1 MRRTLRATAVFFL
14 CAVLAL
20 LGAGPASAVVG
31 PPGAPSVRSSNTQ
44 LVFTSTGAGQGVT
57 GYIANPDNPYDPSV
71 LPYPTEDPSSG
82 FSRQDEGFAGII
94 NAQPPSGGDNVKMF
108 CIDIRTNTY
117 PGLGYALGT
126 WDSANVPSVG
136 LVARLLNN
144 YYPNTDQPTGL
155 SDNERAAAVQAS
167 IWYFTD
173 RYVLR
178 TQERLHDVV
187 AGIVAAVQLAGPLLE
202 PDPPSLTITPTSAS
216 GAAGSVVG
224 PYAIASGSGSATVDA
239 VGGTMYSDAAGTQRL
254 VDGSTVA
261 TGAQIW
267 LRSTGPV
274 HATLTATATATVPSG
289 NVYLYD
295 GNGGPSD
302 AQRLILASTATLT
315 THVSATA
322 NFQESGSLVVNK
334 TIRGGAAGSQGNV
347 RIAVNC
353 GGAPLTDFLIT
364 GGTTGTVSR
373 TYPNIPAGSLCTV
386 IETVDGSTGT
396 VTVTIT
402 GGDQQATI
410 PPSGTATVDVDDDY
424 EFVSGSLTVN
434 KTIAGAA
441 AGAQG
446 QVVIHTVCSGTALSP
461 DFVLAAGTP
470 AGQSS
475 RTYTDIPGGSVCT
488 VTETA
493 NGATTA
499 VSVTV
504 TGSGGSTTVPIGGTA
519 SATITD
525 DYEFARGSLQVV
537 KTITGSAAGTQGQ
550 VIVHTECDGTPL
562 TPDLVIPA
570 GAAAG
575 DRTQT
580 YSGLAPGAL
589 CTVTEDPDGGSS
601 TVVAVGTG
609 IDHATIL
616 PGGTVTIHRT
626 NTYLPTPGSLI
637 VHKLISG
644 PASGSQGIV
653 TLHTVCDGTA
663 LSPDLTVP
671 AGSPADDYAQQYVGI
686 AANATCT
693 VTETADGSSATVT
706 VQTTGS
712 GSSTT
717 IPAGGS
723 AVLTVGD
730 HYAFA
735 LGALTVTKNIKGN
748 AAGSQDAIII
758 HTECDGVAL
767 VPDLIIPPGAPPN
780 IPVLHTYPNLA
791 AGSVCTVTETQDGS
805 TPLISVV
812 VTGTGTTTIA
822 PGATANVNITDTY
835 QFVPTG
841 SLLVEKNID
850 GQAAGSQGQI
860 IILTDCGASGSF
872 TFTIP
877 AGQAAGTVSQA
888 QPGIPVN
895 TVCTVTETLNG
906 STSTVD
912 VTVDGSPTTVTVTG
926 QEQVVDIHDTYSYLT
941 GSLTVTKAIAGP
953 AAGNQGDVTIETVCG
968 GITQPVFTIPAGT
981 PLGSTSHTYGDLPGN
996 ARCVITETA
1005 DGTTSTT
1012 VVDIE
1017 GDGQTVTVP
1026 PGGTANATIT
1036 DTYSDAPGALLV
1048 GKVIN
1053 GPGAGQQGPIV
1064 IEVACTGQPLV
1075 TINIKAGIP
1084 AGHGVFPITDI
1095 PAGTTCTVT
1104 ETVDGHTSTVSVQ
1117 VHGGTQTVDVGAGD
1131 TVVVPI
1137 VDTYSLRPGSL
1148 TVTKKIAGPA
1158 AGTQGAVIVHAVCNG
1173 VPLIPDLTVPAGAPA
1188 GSTSRTYTGLPA
1200 GLTCVVT
1207 ETGTGVNLVSTVTV
1221 TGDGG
1226 RATIPAGGTAA
1237 VTVTDTFSPR
1247 PGSLLVVK
1255 TIGGPAAGQQG
1266 VVTLTV
1272 ACGSA
1277 PVRTFT
1283 VPAGAAA
1290 GRSVFLVTGIPAG
1303 TACTTTETTDGATPT
1318 VVVDGAHA
1326 PHTVIVGAGRLVLV
1340 DFTNFYTQA
1349 RGALLVT
1356 KTITGAGAGLQG
1368 QIELLVSCPALGAA
1382 YGWVIPANT
1391 AAGEV
1396 HRYFPRIPAGT
1407 DCTVT
1412 ETESGA
1418 SSTVPVEVVGSV
1430 GSATI
1435 VAHGVVT
1442 VALVNTVSQRE
1453 LPNTGVPAGWLSLWG
1468 ATLIG
1473 LGALLLGFGVR
1484 RRRVG

>member
-1 MRRTLRATAVFFL
+1 MHRTLRAIAVFFL

-20 LGAGPASAVVG
+20 LGAGPASAVAVG
-31 PPGAPSVRSSNTQ
+31 PGVPSVRSTNTQ
-44 LVFTSTGAGQGVT
+44 LIFTSTGAGQGVT

-71 LPYPTEDPSSG
+71 QPYPTDDPSSG

-94 NAQPPSGGDNVKMF
+94 NAQPPGGGDDVKMF

-144 YYPNTDQPTGL
+144 YYPNIDQPTGL

-178 TQERLHDVV
+178 TEERLHDVV
-187 AGIVAAVQLAGPLLE
+187 AGIVAAVQLAGPLIQ

-224 PYAIASGSGSATVDA
+224 PYTIASGSGSATVNA
-239 VGGTMYSDAAGTQRL
+239 VGGTMYSDAAGTQQL
-254 VDGSTVA
+254 VDGAVVPS
-261 TGAQIW
+261 GSSIW

-315 THVSATA
+315 TIVSATA

-347 RIAVNC
+347 RIAVDC
-353 GGAPLTDFLIT
+353 GNAPLTDFLIT

-373 TYPNIPAGSLCTV
+373 TYPNIPAGSVCTV
-386 IETVDGSTGT
+386 TEVVDGSTST

-410 PPSGTATVDVDDDY
+410 PPSGTATVNVDDDY

-434 KTIAGAA
+434 KTISGAA

-446 QVVIHTVCSGTALSP
+446 QVVIHTVCNGTALTP
-461 DFVLAAGTP
+461 DFVVDAGTP
-470 AGQSS
+470 AGLYSK
-475 RTYTDIPGGSVCT
+475 TYSPVPGNSVCT
-488 VTETA
+488 VTETS
-493 NGATTA
+493 NGASKA
-499 VSVTV
+499 VTVTV
-504 TGSGGSTTVPIGGTA
+504 TGSGGTTTVPIGGSA

-550 VIVHTECDGTPL
+550 VVVHTTCDGTPL

-570 GAAAG
+570 GAAA
-575 DRTQT
+575 DDYPQT
-580 YSGLAPGAL
+580 YTGLAPGAL
-589 CTVTEDPDGGSS
+589 CTVTEDPDGGTK

-609 IDHATIL
+609 VDHATVL
-616 PGGTVTIHRT
+616 PGVSVTIQRT

-644 PASGSQGIV
+644 PAAASQGTV
-653 TLHTVCDGTA
+653 TLHTVCDGAA
-663 LSPDLTVP
+663 LNPDLTVP
-671 AGSPADDYAQQYVGI
+671 AGSPADDYALQYTDLP
-686 AANATCT
+686 ANATCT

-723 AVLTVGD
+723 ATLTVGD
-730 HYAFA
+730 HYTFA
-735 LGALTVTKNIKGN
+735 LGALKVTKNIEG
-748 AAGSQDAIII
+748 AAGGSQDAIII
-758 HTECDGVAL
+758 HTECDGVAF
-767 VPDLIIPPGAPPN
+767 VPDLTIPPGAPPN
-780 IPVLHTYPNLA
+780 IPVVHRYPNLA
-791 AGSVCTVTETQDGS
+791 AGSVCTVTETKDGS
-805 TPLISVV
+805 SAAISVV

-822 PGATANVNITDTY
+822 PGATANVAITDTY
-835 QFVPTG
+835 EFVPTG
-841 SLLVEKNID
+841 SLVVEKTID
-850 GQAAGSQGQI
+850 GRAAGSQDLVAI
-860 IILTDCGASGSF
+860 VTDCGAFGAF
-872 TFTIP
+872 TFNIP
-877 AGQAAGTVSQA
+877 AGQAAGTISQVHT
-888 QPGIPVN
+888 GIPQG
-895 TVCTVTETLNG
+895 TKCTVTETVDG
-906 STSTVD
+906 STSTVS
-912 VTVDGSPTTVTVTG
+912 VVVSGSGTSTTVTGTPA
-926 QEQVVDIHDTYSYLT
+926 VVDIHDTYSYVT
-941 GSLTVTKAIAGP
+941 GSLTVTKKIAGP
-953 AAGNQGDVTIETVCG
+953 AAGNRGDVTIETVCG
-968 GITQPVFTIPAGT
+968 GTTLPVFTIPAGT
-981 PLGSTSHTYGDLPGN
+981 PGASVSRTYGDLPGN

-1005 DGTTSTT
+1005 DGANQTT
-1012 VVDIE
+1012 VVDID

-1026 PGGTANATIT
+1026 PGGTANATLT

-1064 IEVACTGQPLV
+1064 IEVACTGNPLV
-1075 TINIKAGIP
+1075 TITIKAGIP
-1084 AGHGVFPITDI
+1084 AGHGVFPVTDI

-1104 ETVDGHTSTVSVQ
+1104 ETVDGHTSTVSVD
-1117 VHGGTQTVDVGAGD
+1117 VHGGSQTVQIGPGD

-1137 VDTYSLRPGSL
+1137 VNTYSLRPGSL

-1158 AGTQGAVIVHAVCNG
+1158 AGTQGAVTVHTVCNG

-1188 GSTSRTYTGLPA
+1188 GSTARTYTGLPA
-1200 GLTCVVT
+1200 GVTCVVT
-1207 ETGTGVNLVSTVTV
+1207 ETGTGVNLVSTVIV

-1226 RATIPAGGTAA
+1226 RAIIPAGGAAA
-1237 VTVTDTFSPR
+1237 VTVTDTYSPR

-1277 PVRTFT
+1277 PLRTFT
-1283 VPAGAAA
+1283 VPAGTAA
-1290 GRSVFLVTGIPAG
+1290 GRSIFLVTGIPAG

-1318 VVVDGAHA
+1318 VVLDGAQI
-1326 PHTVIVGAGRLVLV
+1326 PHTVIVGAGRLVLA
-1340 DFTNFYTQA
+1340 DFTNFYVPA

-1391 AAGEV
+1391 AAGDM

-1418 SSTVPVEVVGSV
+1418 SSTVPVDVVGSV

-1435 VAHGVVT
+1435 VAHGLVT
-1442 VALVNTVSQRE
+1442 VALVNTVSPRE

-1468 ATLIG
+1468 TGLVG
-1473 LGALLLGFGVR
+1473 LGVLLLGFGLR
-1484 RRRVG
+1484 RRRLG

>member
-1 MRRTLRATAVFFL
+1 MRRTFRGMAVLFA

-20 LGAGPASAVVG
+20 LGAGPAAAVVG
-31 PPGAPSVRSSNTQ
+31 PRGAPSATSSNTQ
-44 LVFTSTGAGQGVT
+44 LVFTSTGAGRGVS

-71 LPYPTEDPSSG
+71 EPYPTDDPSDG
-82 FSRQDEGFAGII
+82 FSRLDEGFAGVI
-94 NAQPPSGGDNVKMF
+94 NAAPPGGGTEVKMF

-144 YYPNTDQPTGL
+144 YYPNTDQPSGL
-155 SDNERAAAVQAS
+155 SDNDRAAAVQAS

-178 TQERLHDVV
+178 TEDPLHGVV
-187 AGIVAAVQLAGPLLE
+187 ATIVAAVQLAGPLVQ

-216 GAAGSVVG
+216 GASGSVVG
-224 PYAIASGSGSATVDA
+224 PYTITSGSGSATVNA
-239 VGGTMYSDAAGTQRL
+239 VGGTMFSDAAGTQQVL
-254 VDGSTVA
+254 DGSTVPS
-261 TGAQIW
+261 GVPVW
-267 LRSTGPV
+267 LRSSGPG

-295 GNGGPSD
+295 GAGGPSD

-322 NFQESGSLVVNK
+322 NFSESGSLVVTK

-386 IETVDGSTGT
+386 TETVDGSTST

-402 GGDQQATI
+402 GGSQQVTI
-410 PPSGTATVDVDDDY
+410 PRSDTATVNLDDDY

-434 KTIAGAA
+434 KTIAGGA

-446 QVVIHTVCSGTALSP
+446 QVVIHTVCNGTALTP
-461 DFVLAAGTP
+461 DFVIAAGTP

-475 RTYTDIPGGSVCT
+475 RTYTSIPGGSVCT

-499 VSVTV
+499 VTVTV
-504 TGSGGSTTVPIGGTA
+504 TGSGGTATVPIGGTA

-537 KTITGSAAGTQGQ
+537 KTITGPAAGTQGQ
-550 VIVHTECDGTPL
+550 VIVHTECDGTAL

-575 DRTQT
+575 DHTQIYT
-580 YSGLAPGAL
+580 GLNPGAL

-609 IDHATIL
+609 IDHATII
-616 PGGTVTIHRT
+616 PGVTVPIHRT
-626 NTYLPTPGSLI
+626 NTYLATPGSLI

-644 PASGSQGIV
+644 PAAGHQGVV

-663 LSPDLTVP
+663 LAPDLTVP
-671 AGSPADDYAQQYVGI
+671 ASSPADDYALQYTDI
-686 AANATCT
+686 PANATCT
-693 VTETADGSSATVT
+693 VTEIADGSSATVT
-706 VQTTGS
+706 VEVTGS

-717 IPAGGS
+717 IPAGDS
-723 AVLTVGD
+723 ALLTVGD
-730 HYAFA
+730 HFEYASGSLKVA
-735 LGALTVTKNIKGN
+735 KTIAGL
-748 AAGSQDAIII
+748 AAGQQGPVVL
-758 HTECDGVAL
+758 HTECDGVAQT
-767 VPDLIIPPGAPPN
+767 PDLLISAGHPAGPAGSQ
-780 IPVLHTYPNLA
+780 TYSGLA
-791 AGSVCTVTETQDGS
+791 AGSVCTVSETSDGS
-805 TPLISVV
+805 SQLVSVV
-812 VTGTGTTTIA
+812 VTGTGNTTIA
-822 PGATANVNITDTY
+822 PGATAAVNVTDNY
-835 QFVPTG
+835 SNVPTG
-841 SLLVEKNID
+841 ELLVEKNID
-850 GQAAGSQGQI
+850 GRAAGSQGAVTI
-860 IILTDCGASGSF
+860 VTDCGAFGVF
-872 TFTIP
+872 TFDIP
-877 AGQAAGTVSQA
+877 AGQAAGTRSQA
-888 QPGIPVN
+888 HTGIPQG
-895 TVCTVTETLNG
+895 TSCTVTET
-906 STSTVD
+906 VD
-912 VTVDGSPTTVTVTG
+912 GHTDTVTVSVSGSGTSTTVTGTPA
-926 QEQVVDIHDTYSYLT
+926 VVDIRDSYSYVT
-941 GSLTVTKAIAGP
+941 GSLTVTKTIAGS
-953 AAGNQGDVTIETVCG
+953 AAGNQGDVTIETVCDG
-968 GITQPVFTIPAGT
+968 EVQPVFTIAAGA
-981 PLGSTSHTYGDLPGN
+981 PLGSTSQTYEKLPGN
-996 ARCVITETA
+996 ATCVVTETA
-1005 DGTTSTT
+1005 DGVTRTT
-1012 VVDIE
+1012 VVDIV
-1017 GDGQTVTVP
+1017 GSGQTATVP
-1026 PGGTANATIT
+1026 PGGTATATIT

-1064 IEVACTGQPLV
+1064 IEVACTNQPLV
-1075 TINIKAGIP
+1075 TITIKAGIP
-1084 AGHGVFPITDI
+1084 AGRGVFPITDI

-1104 ETVDGHTSTVSVQ
+1104 ETVDGHTATVSVQ
-1117 VHGGTQTVDVGAGD
+1117 VHGGTQTADVGPGD
-1131 TVVVPI
+1131 TVVLPI

-1158 AGTQGAVIVHAVCNG
+1158 AGTQGAVTVHTVCSG
-1173 VPLIPDLTVPAGAPA
+1173 VPLVPDLTVPAGAPA
-1188 GSTSRTYTGLPA
+1188 GSTSRTYAGLPA
-1200 GLTCVVT
+1200 GVTCVVT

-1221 TGDGG
+1221 TGDGA
-1226 RATIPAGGTAA
+1226 RATIPAGGTA
-1237 VTVTDTFSPR
+1237 TVTITNTYSPR

-1255 TIGGPAAGQQG
+1255 TIGGPAAGRQG

-1272 ACGSA
+1272 ACGTA

-1283 VPAGAAA
+1283 VPAGTPA
-1290 GRSVFLVTGIPAG
+1290 GRSIFLVTGIPAG
-1303 TACTTTETTDGATPT
+1303 TTCTSTETTDGATAT
-1318 VVVDGAHA
+1318 VVVDGANG
-1326 PHTVIVGAGRLVLV
+1326 PHTATVSAGHLVLA
-1340 DFTNFYTQA
+1340 DFTNFYTPA
-1349 RGALLVT
+1349 LGALLVN
-1356 KTITGAGAGLQG
+1356 KTITGPGAGLQG

-1391 AAGEV
+1391 AAGDV
-1396 HRYFPRIPAGT
+1396 HHYFNGIPAGT
-1407 DCTVT
+1407 VCTVT
-1412 ETESGA
+1412 ETETGA
-1418 SSTVPVEVVGSV
+1418 SSTVPVDVAGSV

-1435 VAHGVVT
+1435 VADAVASVALINT
-1442 VALVNTVSQRE
+1442 VAAQE

-1468 ATLIG
+1468 AALVG
-1473 LGALLLGFGVR
+1473 LGVVLLGFGR
-1484 RRRVG
+1484 RRRRTN

>member
-1 MRRTLRATAVFFL
+1 MAVVFV
-14 CAVLAL
+14 CGVLAL
-20 LGAGPASAVVG
+20 LGAGPAAAVVG
-31 PPGAPSVRSSNTQ
+31 PRGAPSATSSNTQ
-44 LVFTSTGAGQGVT
+44 LVFTSTGAGRGVT

-71 LPYPTEDPSSG
+71 EPYPSDDPSTG
-82 FSRQDEGFAGII
+82 FSRLDEGFAGVI
-94 NAQPPSGGDNVKMF
+94 NAAPPGGGTEVKMF

-136 LVARLLNN
+136 LVARLLND
-144 YYPNTDQPTGL
+144 YYPNTDQPSGL
-155 SDNERAAAVQAS
+155 SDNDRAAAVQAS

-178 TQERLHDVV
+178 TEDSLHGVV
-187 AGIVAAVQLAGPLLE
+187 ATIVAAVQLAGPLVQ

-216 GAAGSVVG
+216 GTTGSVVG
-224 PYAIASGSGSATVDA
+224 PYAIASGSGSATVNA
-239 VGGTMYSDAAGTQRL
+239 VGGTMYSDAAGTQQL
-254 VDGSTVA
+254 VDGSTVPS
-261 TGAQIW
+261 GASIW
-267 LRSTGPV
+267 LRSTGPI

-322 NFQESGSLVVNK
+322 NFSESGSLVVSK

-347 RIAVNC
+347 RISVDC

-386 IETVDGSTGT
+386 TETVDGSTST

-402 GGDQQATI
+402 GGSQQVTI
-410 PPSGTATVDVDDDY
+410 PPSGTATVDLTDAY
-424 EFVSGSLTVN
+424 EFVTGSLTVS
-434 KTIAGAA
+434 KTIAGGA

-446 QVVIHTVCSGTALSP
+446 PVVVHTVCNGVALTP
-461 DFVLAAGTP
+461 DFSIDAGTP
-470 AGQSS
+470 AGLYSK
-475 RTYTDIPGGSVCT
+475 TYTSIPGGSVCT

-504 TGSGGSTTVPIGGTA
+504 TGSGGATTVPIGGTA

-525 DYEFARGSLQVV
+525 DYEFARGSLRVV
-537 KTITGSAAGTQGQ
+537 KTIAGPAAGTQGQ

-575 DRTQT
+575 DHTQIYT
-580 YSGLAPGAL
+580 GLNPGAL
-589 CTVTEDPDGGSS
+589 CTVTENPDGGSS

-609 IDHATIL
+609 IDHATVI
-616 PGGTVTIHRT
+616 PGVTVPIHRT
-626 NTYLPTPGSLI
+626 NTYVATPGSLI

-644 PASGSQGIV
+644 PAAGHQGVV
-653 TLHTVCDGTA
+653 TLRTVCDGTA
-663 LSPDLTVP
+663 LLPDLTVP
-671 AGSPADDYAQQYVGI
+671 AGSPADDYALQYTDI
-686 AANATCT
+686 PANATCT

-706 VQTTGS
+706 VEVTGS

-717 IPAGGS
+717 IPAGDS

-730 HYAFA
+730 HYDYAS
-735 LGALTVTKNIKGN
+735 GAITVTKTI
-748 AAGSQDAIII
+748 AGGAGGLQGQVVI

-767 VPDLIIPPGAPPN
+767 TPDLVIPADHVNGPAGSRTYN
-780 IPVLHTYPNLA
+780 DIP
-791 AGSVCTVTETQDGS
+791 AGSVCTVTETEDGS
-805 TPLISVV
+805 TPQVSVV
-812 VTGTGTTTIA
+812 VTGTGTSTIG
-822 PGATANVNITDTY
+822 PGATTIVTVTDTY
-835 QFVPTG
+835 SLVPTG
-841 SLLVEKNID
+841 SLVVQKTIA
-850 GQAAGSQGQI
+850 GPAAGARGVVTI
-860 IILTDCGASGSF
+860 VTTCVGLTPD
-872 TFTIP
+872 TWTIP
-877 AGQAAGTVSQA
+877 ASQAAGTIDHA
-888 QPGIPVN
+888 IPDIPVG
-895 TVCTVTETLNG
+895 TSCTVTETANG
-906 STSTVD
+906 GTSTV
-912 VTVDGSPTTVTVTG
+912 TVEVQGSPTTITVTG
-926 QEQVVDIHDTYSYLT
+926 TEKTVEIVDTYSYVP
-941 GSLTVTKAIAGP
+941 GSLTVSKTIAGP
-953 AAGNQGDVTIETVCG
+953 AAGNQGEVTIETVCDG
-968 GITQPVFTIPAGT
+968 TTLPVFTIPAGA
-981 PLGSTSHTYGDLPGN
+981 PAGSTSRTYDDLPGT
-996 ARCVITETA
+996 ATCVVTETA
-1005 DGTTSTT
+1005 DGVTRTT
-1012 VVDIE
+1012 VVDIV
-1017 GDGQTVTVP
+1017 GSGQTATVP
-1026 PGGTANATIT
+1026 PGGTATATIT

-1048 GKVIN
+1048 GKIIN

-1084 AGHGVFPITDI
+1084 AGRGVFPITDI

-1104 ETVDGHTSTVSVQ
+1104 ETVDGHTATVSVQ
-1117 VHGGTQTVDVGAGD
+1117 VHGGSQTADIGPGD

-1137 VDTYSLRPGSL
+1137 VDTYSLRSGSL

-1158 AGTQGAVIVHAVCNG
+1158 AGTQGAVTVHTVCSG
-1173 VPLIPDLTVPAGAPA
+1173 VPLLPDLTVPAGAPA
-1188 GSTSRTYTGLPA
+1188 GSTSRTYAGLPA
-1200 GLTCVVT
+1200 GVTCVVT

-1221 TGDGG
+1221 TGDGAL
-1226 RATIPAGGTAA
+1226 ATIPAGGTAA
-1237 VTVTDTFSPR
+1237 VTLTDTYSPR
-1247 PGSLLVVK
+1247 PGSLLLVK
-1255 TIGGPAAGQQG
+1255 TIGGPAAGPQG

-1272 ACGSA
+1272 ACGTA

-1283 VPAGAAA
+1283 VPAGTAA
-1290 GRSVFLVTGIPAG
+1290 GRSIFLVTGIPAG
-1303 TACTTTETTDGATPT
+1303 TACTSTETTDGATAT
-1318 VVVDGAHA
+1318 VVVNGTNG
-1326 PHTVIVGAGRLVLV
+1326 PHTATVTAGHLVLA
-1340 DFTNFYTQA
+1340 DFTNFYTPA
-1349 RGALLVT
+1349 LGTLLVN

-1391 AAGEV
+1391 AAGDV
-1396 HRYFPRIPAGT
+1396 HRYFNGIPAGT
-1407 DCTVT
+1407 VCTVT

-1418 SSTVPVEVVGSV
+1418 SSTVPVDVTGSV

-1435 VAHGVVT
+1435 VADAVAS
-1442 VALVNTVSQRE
+1442 VALINTVSARE

-1468 ATLIG
+1468 AALIG
-1473 LGALLLGFGVR
+1473 LGVLLLGFGR
-1484 RRRVG
+1484 RRLS